1 MAKRNKEKSI
11 IEKIADWQPSA
22 APINNLSN
30 NIFALIN
37 RGILLDIIVFLLNV
51 FLMRWLSRYFMG
63 IFQQVSDGDRFA
75 EVVMLVFLVG
85 IFLLPPL
92 GAILKRP
99 HVHQRLQLEGKDADL
114 SDDNNFIGCLGNPI
128 FYFILSILLYI
139 GISTL
144 VQTAIYG
151 DEKISESVLGIV
163 SVLGLPVA
171 AIQTFFV
178 YRYFSP
184 PKHPPR
190 TAFFRN
196 RISELLGDASIYLNM
211 ILFQIVWNV
220 ITSTNYSTT
229 RITSIGQFFGRILMW
244 SVIALIVYFPP
255 RIFYLAEDSKRPRVW
270 LTMLLANLPVIYR
283 VVVGHSS
290 ANW

>member
-1 MAKRNKEKSI
+1 MAKRKKEQSI
-11 IEKIADWQPSA
+11 VETTSGGQPNA

-30 NIFALIN
+30 NIFALVN
-37 RGILLDIIVFLLNV
+37 RGMLLDIVVFLLNV
-51 FLMRWLSRYFMG
+51 FLMRWLSRYFMN
-63 IFQQVSDGDRFA
+63 IFQQVSNGDRFA
-75 EVVMLVFLVG
+75 EVVMLVFFVG

-99 HVHQRLQLEGKDADL
+99 HVHQRLQLKGKDIDL
-114 SDDNNFIGCLGNPI
+114 SDNNNFIGCLGNPI
-128 FYFILSILLYI
+128 FYFILSVLLYI
-139 GISTL
+139 AISTL
-144 VQTAIYG
+144 VQTVVYG
-151 DEKISESVLGIV
+151 DEKLDNAVQGVISAFS
-163 SVLGLPVA
+163 LPVA
-171 AIQTFFV
+171 AVQTFFV

-184 PKHPPR
+184 LKHPPR
-190 TAFFRN
+190 TAFFRSPL
-196 RISELLGDASIYLNM
+196 SELLGDVSIYLNM

-229 RITSIGQFFGRILMW
+229 RITGIGELFGRILMW

-255 RIFYLAEDSKRPRVW
+255 RIFYLAEDAKRPRVW

-283 VVVGHSS
+283 VVIGHSS

>member
-1 MAKRNKEKSI
+1 MAKSKKEKAI
-11 IEKIADWQPSA
+11 VETIANRQPNA
-22 APINNLSN
+22 APIKNLSN
-30 NIFALIN
+30 NIFALSN
-37 RGILLDIIVFLLNV
+37 RGMLLDIFVFLLNL

-75 EVVMLVFLVG
+75 EAVMLVFFVG
-85 IFLLPPL
+85 IFLLPSF

-114 SDDNNFIGCLGNPI
+114 SNDNNFIGCLGNPI
-128 FYFILSILLYI
+128 FFFILSILLYI

-144 VQTAIYG
+144 VQTTIYG
-151 DEKISESVLGIV
+151 DEKISKSVLGMV

-171 AIQTFFV
+171 AVQTFFV

-196 RISELLGDASIYLNM
+196 PISELLGDASIYLNM

-220 ITSTNYSTT
+220 ITSTSYSTA
-229 RITSIGQFFGRILMW
+229 RITSAGEFFGRILMW

-255 RIFYLAEDSKRPRVW
+255 RIFYLAEDAKRPRVW

-283 VVVGHSS
+283 VVIGHSS